1 MSASPAD
8 EIAAELWAIR
18 RDVQNIL
25 PLSRTRPHV
34 FAEQKTTGPPPR
46 PTSNESARHLRRHAD
61 ETSAGHDQRAYW
73 PPRPSRTSQGQRS
86 LFQGS

>member
-34 FAEQKTTGPPPR
+34 FAEQKDNLAKRLDALHTRLRDTFGGTPERIVPGAIKGPTG
-46 PTSNESARHLRRHAD
+46 RRVIV
-61 ETSAGHDQRAYW
+61 ER
-73 PPRPSRTSQGQRS
+73 RKRVER
-86 LFQGS
+86 

>member
-1 MSASPAD
+1 MTATPAD

-34 FAEQKTTGPPPR
+34 FAEQKDNLARRLDALHTRVRDTFGGTPTRFVPGAIKGPTG
-46 PTSNESARHLRRHAD
+46 RRVTVEHRKRV
-61 ETSAGHDQRAYW
+61 ER
-73 PPRPSRTSQGQRS
+73 
-86 LFQGS
+86 

>member
-8 EIAAELWAIR
+8 EIAAEIWAIR

-34 FAEQKTTGPPPR
+34 FAEQKDDLARRLDRLQTKVRDTFGGTPTRLQPGTIKGPTGR
-46 PTSNESARHLRRHAD
+46 RVQVEHRRASAA
-61 ETSAGHDQRAYW
+61 S
-73 PPRPSRTSQGQRS
+73 
-86 LFQGS
+86 